1 MEKIEE
7 TEVSDNFEYDEE
19 AEQEKRPKTE
29 KHRQFQENIYKTT
42 SQLSEL
48 VRNVMK
54 DKKDNRHKSAQPD
67 EMNEVI
73 EDMEKRK
80 HESVIYTEKDDP
92 YESYEYMG
100 DVHEKKSRF
109 GKEKTLDDRGGS
121 TPAKKFDG

>member
-7 TEVSDNFEYDEE
+7 TEVSDNFDYDEE
-19 AEQEKRPKTE
+19 EQEKRPKTE
-29 KHRQFQENIYKTT
+29 KNRQFQENIYKTT

-92 YESYEYMG
+92 YENYEYMG
-100 DVHEKKSRF
+100 EVLEKKSRF
-109 GKEKTLDDRGGS
+109 GN